1 MNSAA
6 TSESIDAATDDRRTL
21 TLEILDKNGFVLKE
35 ATLHHCTL
43 ELAASLA
50 RGAVDTGAQGACVRN
65 ELGHIV
71 ARAMPVYG
79 TR

>member
-35 ATLHHCTL
+35 ATLHH
-43 ELAASLA
+43 
-50 RGAVDTGAQGACVRN
+50 
-65 ELGHIV
+65 
-71 ARAMPVYG
+71 
-79 TR
+79 